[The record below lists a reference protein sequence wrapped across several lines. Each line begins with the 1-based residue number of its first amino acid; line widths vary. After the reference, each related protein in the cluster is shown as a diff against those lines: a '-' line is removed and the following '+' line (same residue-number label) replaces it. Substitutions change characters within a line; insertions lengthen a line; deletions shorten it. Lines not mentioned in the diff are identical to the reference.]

1 MDVIIGPGNTL
12 AGTSVVPGDKSIA
25 HRWLILA
32 ATADG
37 SSRVAGLPP
46 SLDVRSTAACLASLS
61 GKSRPSLDVFARN
74 ASSPVDGGGSTWNT
88 PGGIVPGSTLEVEG
102 EGREGLRAPEDPL
115 DCGNSGTSM
124 RLLAGVLAAAPFR
137 TVLTGDPS
145 LSSRPMERVA
155 EPLRSMGAT
164 IETTDGHAPMTVSG
178 GALRGTRFAPR
189 VPSAQVKSAVLFAG
203 LAADGETTVVEP
215 AATRDHTERALA
227 ALGAPI
233 HLDEEGIQ
241 LSRFHHGGFEG
252 VVPGD
257 VSSAA
262 FLIAAAALT
271 GSRITIAQ
279 VGLNPSRIHFLD
291 VMERMGIR
299 TNRTVLGSQVGEPI
313 GTIEVEGCDGI
324 RAVRIEPS
332 EIPLIID
339 EVPVLAVLAAHA
351 PSDSWFLDASELRV
365 KETDRLGAI
374 ASGIRALGGHAA
386 DEGSDLVVAGGGLS
400 GGRADAGGDHR
411 MAMALVVAALA
422 AGTSCR
428 IGGIE
433 AADVSF
439 PGFVDTLRS
448 LGVDVQE
455 VE

>member
-1 MDVIIGPGNTL
+1 M
-12 AGTSVVPGDKSIA
+12 
-25 HRWLILA
+25 
-32 ATADG
+32 
-37 SSRVAGLPP
+37 
-46 SLDVRSTAACLASLS
+46 
-61 GKSRPSLDVFARN
+61 
-74 ASSPVDGGGSTWNT
+74 
-88 PGGIVPGSTLEVEG
+88 PGSTLEVEG